1 MFKPKN
7 MLSEAE
13 LSAFCQQI
21 GMIIKAGFP
30 IYYGIF
36 LLKED
41 AADEETKAL
50 LTEIYTPM
58 EKGMSFYKA
67 ISSTDAFPPY
77 MLKMIRVG
85 EETGRLEEVLD
96 SLCKYYERESEIR
109 AGIKHAVTYPL
120 IMSALMLVVILVII
134 TKVVPIF
141 ANVYAELGS
150 TLTGTA
156 KALMDISNFL
166 NKYLL
171 LFVIICI
178 LLLVIAFLILKSP
191 WGKRFYQNKG
201 LALALARSRF
211 ANCMYLALSSG
222 LDTDQGFDLAEDLI
236 DNPFLK
242 ARIQN
247 CRKLVKSGKGFSEAL
262 LEAELFS
269 KTYSSMV
276 TIGYKT
282 SAMDDVMLN
291 ISDAYEKETDEKLH
305 HFISILEPTLII
317 ILSFFIGLI
326 LVSFLLPLLSIMSS
340 IG

>member
-1 MFKPKN
+1 MSKATN
-7 MLSEAE
+7 ILSEAE

-21 GMIIKAGFP
+21 NMIIKAGFP
-30 IYYGIF
+30 IYYGIS
-36 LLKED
+36 LLRDD
-41 AADEETKAL
+41 ATDESTKAL
-50 LTEIYTPM
+50 FTQIYEPM
-58 EKGMSFYKA
+58 ERGMSFYNA
-67 ISSTDAFPPY
+67 LSSTNAFPQY
-77 MLKMIRVG
+77 MLKMVRVG

-96 SLCKYYERESEIR
+96 SLCNYYEREAAIR

-120 IMSALMLVVILVII
+120 TMSVLMLAVIIVII
-134 TKVVPIF
+134 TKVIPIF

-150 TLTGTA
+150 ALTGTA
-156 KALMDISNFL
+156 KVLMDISSFL

-171 LFVIICI
+171 LFVIIC
-178 LLLVIAFLILKSP
+178 LLLLFIAFIILKSP

-236 DNPFLK
+236 DNQFLNK
-242 ARIQN
+242 RIQT
-247 CRKLVKSGKGFSEAL
+247 CRQLVKSGKGFSEAI
-262 LEAELFS
+262 LESDLFS
-269 KTYSSMV
+269 KTYSSMI

-305 HFISILEPTLII
+305 HFIAILEPTLII
-317 ILSFFIGLI
+317 VLSFFIGLI
-326 LVSFLLPLLSIMSS
+326 LLSFLLPLLGIMSS